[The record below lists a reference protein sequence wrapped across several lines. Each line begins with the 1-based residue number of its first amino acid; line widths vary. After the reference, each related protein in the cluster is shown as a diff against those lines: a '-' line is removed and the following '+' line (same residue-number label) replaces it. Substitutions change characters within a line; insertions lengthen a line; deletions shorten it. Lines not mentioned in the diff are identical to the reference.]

1 MHSSIPA
8 VAILRR
14 ENCRAFVDIYCK
26 SRGLGISISKGYSR
40 AFEIHLGEGM
50 GSTGIDLFI
59 RI

>member
-1 MHSSIPA
+1 M
-8 VAILRR
+8 AILRR
-14 ENCRAFVDIYCK
+14 ENCRAFADIYCK